1 MDLSQRETS
10 TSGLQRNP
18 GPSWGYG
25 FMRLCDR
32 LLPEFIFKPLRA
44 IGTMIAMASMQEQ
57 TRHSREYL
65 SIVLPRPPGT
75 RDVFRHFFAFEESLM
90 AKLRVANGRDIPC
103 EFDPSA
109 VAFKAWLAGGSP
121 VLLGT
126 FHVGASDMLGF
137 QIGSHERRRV
147 HLLRHRVANSHDTE
161 RLAEISGGCVQF
173 IWGNEPSEM
182 IFALKS
188 AAESGDA
195 IAMQCDRIENAR
207 QTADFEFL
215 GARRIFPITIYRLA
229 LVLGRPVILTVGV
242 PLGSGR
248 SRLYGS
254 PRFDLVP
261 GEGRAEAIARG
272 RAHFQGFLRMVERLL
287 RERPYL
293 WFNFIP
299 LNPPAGA
306 GAAGAPDA

>member
-1 MDLSQRETS
+1 M
-10 TSGLQRNP
+10 
-18 GPSWGYG
+18 
-25 FMRLCDR
+25 
-32 LLPEFIFKPLRA
+32 LPEFAFMPLRA
-44 IGTMIAMASMQEQ
+44 AGTMIAMAFMHGQR
-57 TRHSREYL
+57 RHSREYL

-75 RDVFRHFFAFEESLM
+75 WDVFRHFFAFEESLM

-103 EFDPSA
+103 EYDPSA
-109 VAFKAWLAGGSP
+109 VAFKAWLAGGGP

-137 QIGSHERRRV
+137 QIGCHERRRI
-147 HLLRHRVANSHDTE
+147 HLIRHRVANSRDTE
-161 RLAEISGGCVQF
+161 RLAEISGGLVEF
-173 IWGNEPSEM
+173 IWGNEPLEM

-215 GARRIFPITIYRLA
+215 GARRLFPITIYRLA
-229 LVLGRPVILTVGV
+229 LILGRPVILTVGV

-248 SRLYGS
+248 SLLYGT

-261 GEGRAEAIARG
+261 GEDRGEAIARG
-272 RAHFQGFLRMVERLL
+272 KVHFQGFLRMVERLL